1 MTLEEITAGDDCR
14 IGFVGVGGM
23 GAGMVANLLAANRPV
38 SVLAH
43 RSRGSIEAAVA
54 RGAREAAS
62 AQALAEGS
70 EVVILCVRTAEITE
84 QVLAALQPHLGRGTL
99 VIDCGTS
106 PPDIARRLHASL
118 AADGIDFVEAP
129 VAGGVRQAAEGAL
142 GALVGAEPKAFARAE
157 PVLSCFCRTVRRFGP
172 PGAGATAKLLNNY
185 LVIGMVAL
193 ITETFAKAADAHVD
207 WNDLYE
213 VALCGA
219 GDSAALR
226 RIVGNAVEGDYGG
239 YVFDVS
245 GALKDITYFRSMS
258 QGMGGPTALAD
269 AVHDVFA
276 EAAAAGHGDR
286 LVSELLSPAVR
297 GAGANKETT

>member
-1 MTLEEITAGDDCR
+1 MTRDLSTTGDNRR

-23 GAGMVANLLAANRPV
+23 GAGMVANLLAAGRPV
-38 SVLAH
+38 CVLAH
-43 RSRGSIEAAVA
+43 RSRRSIDAAVV
-54 RGAREAAS
+54 RGARESAS
-62 AQALAEGS
+62 AQALAKGS
-70 EVVILCVRTAEITE
+70 EVVILCVRTAEIAERVVAT
-84 QVLAALQPHLGRGTL
+84 LQPHLGRGAL

-106 PPDIARRLHASL
+106 PPDTTRRLHASL
-118 AADGIDFVEAP
+118 AADGIDFIEAP
-129 VAGGVRQAAEGAL
+129 VAGGVKQAAEGAL
-142 GALVGAEPKAFARAE
+142 GALVGAQPEAFARAE
-157 PVLSCFCRTVRRFGP
+157 PILSCFCRTVRRFGP

-193 ITETFAKAADAHVD
+193 ITETFARAADAGVD

-226 RIVGNAVEGDYGG
+226 RIVGNAVKGDYGG

-245 GALKDITYFRSMS
+245 GALKDVTYFCSMS
-258 QGMGGPTALAD
+258 QSMGGPTALAD
-269 AVHDVFA
+269 AVREVFA

-286 LVSELLSPAVR
+286 LISELLSPTVR
-297 GAGANKETT
+297 GAGKYKESP